1 MNQIISK
8 ICADVVNEY
17 KKDKNVLGIALF
29 GSVASNKFDQY
40 SDIDIYI
47 LLNEKSNFSRINFRE
62 NNIRVDIILNT
73 LSEARTYLKEERY
86 NVRRNTSHMLSHAKV
101 LHQRGDDLGKMIIE
115 AKSTM
120 ALPVQYSDDEIV
132 MHKYSIDDFWD
143 EVQRAIKKQ
152 DSIAFGFT
160 SQLLLNNIM
169 ELFLKLHGEYLRQPN
184 EMFTV
189 LSTFDKKLAE
199 KINQFY
205 QASNIK
211 IKESI
216 LAELVAYTYNQSN
229 GPLPDKWTI
238 K

>member
-1 MNQIISK
+1 
-8 ICADVVNEY
+8 
-17 KKDKNVLGIALF
+17 
-29 GSVASNKFDQY
+29 
-40 SDIDIYI
+40 
-47 LLNEKSNFSRINFRE
+47 
-62 NNIRVDIILNT
+62 
-73 LSEARTYLKEERY
+73 
-86 NVRRNTSHMLSHAKV
+86 
-101 LHQRGDDLGKMIIE
+101 
-115 AKSTM
+115 
-120 ALPVQYSDDEIV
+120 
-132 MHKYSIDDFWD
+132 
-143 EVQRAIKKQ
+143 
-152 DSIAFGFT
+152 
-160 SQLLLNNIM
+160 M